1 MRFVSRAFGLA
12 GVVLFTACASDQPT
26 APEAAQSTIMMNE
39 VHAAR
44 GVAHINVMTRNL
56 YIGADVDKVIAA
68 LASPD
73 PNDDVAALLG
83 ALTVLQATD
92 FPTRAAAIAG
102 EVAINHPDVIGL
114 QEVSRLDVDLTALGI
129 PTVVHQDFLA
139 ILLSA
144 LNARGLHYSIAATI
158 QNTTA
163 APLPGISLVDFDALL
178 VRDGRVEVGP
188 DVVAKNYSN
197 NIGAVAPGVTIIR
210 GWVAINATIDGHP
223 YTVASTHLESGSATG
238 LDQLRAAQASELV
251 GSLAGAPR
259 VVILGDFNDVP
270 GSLMYQVVT
279 GAGYADTWGELRPR
293 KPGYTCCQVEDLS
306 NRVSVLDQR
315 IDYVFARGAGG
326 PRGRLLGEIRLLG
339 DDTHDRVAGPAHKI
353 WPSDHAGL
361 AALLVSPPAW
371 LAQH

>member
-1 MRFVSRAFGLA
+1 MRPVSRAVGLA
-12 GVVLFTACASDQPT
+12 GMVLFTACAADQPT
-26 APEAAQSTIMMNE
+26 APEALQSSTMDE
-39 VHAAR
+39 HQVALGA
-44 GVAHINVMTRNL
+44 AHINAMTRNL

-73 PNDDVAALLG
+73 PTDDITALLG
-83 ALTVLQATD
+83 ALAVLQATD

-102 EVAINHPDVIGL
+102 EVARNHPDVIGL
-114 QEVSRLDVDLTALGI
+114 QEVSKLDVDLTAFGI
-129 PTVVHQDFLA
+129 PAVVHQDFLA

-144 LNARGLHYSIAATI
+144 LEERGLHYSVAASI
-158 QNTTA
+158 QNTSA
-163 APLPGISLVDFDALL
+163 APLPGISLVDFDVLL
-178 VRDGRVEVGP
+178 VRDGRVSVGP
-188 DVVAKNYSN
+188 GVVARNYSN

-223 YTVASTHLESGSATG
+223 YTVASTHLESGSAPG
-238 LDQLRAAQASELV
+238 LDQLRAAQATELV
-251 GSLAGAPR
+251 GSLAAAPR

-293 KPGYTCCQVEDLS
+293 QPGYTCCQVEDLS
-306 NRVSVLDQR
+306 NQVSVLDQR

-326 PRGRLLGEIRLLG
+326 PRGHLLGVIHEVG
-339 DDTHDRVAGPAHKI
+339 DQPHDRVAGPSHRI

-361 AALLVSPPAW
+361 VALLVSPPAW
-371 LAQH
+371 MAGH